1 MITAIDTNV
10 LIDIFVRDKKFAEKS
25 ADTLQ
30 ICLSKGAVLAC
41 DIVWSETASV
51 FPTESQFTSVINS
64 LSIKFSP
71 MNADAALLAGDFWHK
86 YRKKGGQKNRI
97 VADFL
102 IGAHALAQCDCL
114 LTRDRGF
121 YRKYFK
127 NLKIIDPSVQ

>member
-10 LIDIFVRDKKFAEKS
+10 LIDIFVGDKKFAEKS
-25 ADTLQ
+25 AAALQ
-30 ICLSKGAVLAC
+30 KCLNNGAVLAC
-41 DIVWSETASV
+41 EIVWSETASV
-51 FPTESQFTSVINS
+51 FHNVSQFNSIINS
-64 LSIKFSP
+64 LSIQFSP
-71 MNADAALLAGDFWHK
+71 MNADSALLAGSFWQE
-86 YRKKGGQKNRI
+86 YRKKGGPKNRI
-97 VADFL
+97 AADFL